1 MDAIIFEFLRD
12 LKTNNNRDWF
22 QANKERYDRARQAFE
37 SFINELIPLIR
48 TMDPRVDMITAKDCV
63 FRIYRD
69 VRFSHDKVP
78 YKTNMGAYI
87 ARGGKNSELAG
98 YYVHFEPGESMLA
111 GGLYMPPAETLKKIR
126 EEIYYQAEDFKKI
139 IYKKEFTGCF
149 GLLDDPGKMKNPPKG
164 FSKDFPDID
173 LLKFRSYAAMH
184 RVPDHIALSEDYLKY
199 ALNVFRVLYPLNAYF
214 NKMFA

>member
-1 MDAIIFEFLRD
+1 
-12 LKTNNNRDWF
+12 
-22 QANKERYDRARQAFE
+22 
-37 SFINELIPLIR
+37 
-48 TMDPRVDMITAKDCV
+48 MDPRVDMITAKDCV

-69 VRFSHDKVP
+69 VRFSHDKAP

-87 ARGGKNSELAG
+87 ARGGKKSELAG

-173 LLKFRSYAAMH
+173 LLKFRNYAVMH
-184 RVPDHIALSEDYLKY
+184 RVPDHVALSEDYLNY